1 MNVTLNISRPNS
13 DPLRHI
19 TLTVRYGD
27 KETQVL
33 FDVEAPQLDPEA
45 LDAAILEEFRLVQAA
60 IQAVEPE
67 RLPLRKA
74 RPHQA

>member
-1 MNVTLNISRPNS
+1 MNVTINTSRPNY

-19 TLTVRYGD
+19 TLTVRNGD

-33 FDVEAPQLDPEA
+33 FDVEAPQLDPKA
-45 LDAAILEEFRLVQAA
+45 LDAATLEEFRLVQAA

-74 RPHQA
+74 RPHQP